1 MSAERSTST
10 IRRELFR
17 ITRLAA
23 GRRAF
28 TRLRNASGIEL
39 SQQEVQVLLA
49 LTYGGTQSISGIART
64 AHMEK
69 AAVSRN
75 VSLLRD
81 AGLVTTETDQRKGSV
96 VNVAVS
102 AAGEQLAARI
112 ARSQDEH
119 MAAILSGWSPQERD
133 AFASML
139 QRLGDDWEQRLGSG

>member
-1 MSAERSTST
+1 MSAARSTST

-28 TRLRNASGIEL
+28 TRLRTASGIDL

-49 LTYGGTQSISGIART
+49 LTYRGSQSISGISRT

-75 VSLLRD
+75 VSRLRD
-81 AGLVTTETDQRKGSV
+81 AGLVTTATDRRKGSV
-96 VNVAVS
+96 VNVTVS
-102 AAGEQLAARI
+102 RAGEQLAARI
-112 ARSQDEH
+112 ARAQDDH
-119 MAAILSGWSPQERD
+119 MDAILSSWSAQERD
-133 AFASML
+133 AFADML
-139 QRLGDDWEQRLGSG
+139 QRLGDDWERRIGSS

>member
-1 MSAERSTST
+1 MSAALSTST

-28 TRLRNASGIEL
+28 TRLRTASGIDL

-49 LTYGGTQSISGIART
+49 LTYGGSQSIGGISRT

-75 VSLLRD
+75 VSRLRE
-81 AGLVTTETDQRKGSV
+81 AGLVSTATDRHKGSV
-96 VNVAVS
+96 VNVTVS
-102 AAGEQLAARI
+102 EEGEQLATRI
-112 ARSQDEH
+112 ARAQDDH
-119 MAAILSGWSPQERD
+119 MDAILGAWSAQERD
-133 AFASML
+133 DFAGML
-139 QRLGDDWEQRLGSG
+139 QRLGDDWEKRLGSS

>member
-1 MSAERSTST
+1 MSTARSTST

-28 TRLRNASGIEL
+28 TRLRIAAGIDL

-49 LTYGGTQSISGIART
+49 LTYGGTQSVSGIART

-75 VSLLRD
+75 VSRLRD
-81 AGLVTTETDQRKGSV
+81 AGLVTTAADQRKGSI

-102 AAGEQLAARI
+102 GAGEQLAERI
-112 ARSQDEH
+112 ARAQD
-119 MAAILSGWSPQERD
+119 
-133 AFASML
+133 
-139 QRLGDDWEQRLGSG
+139 

>member
-1 MSAERSTST
+1 MSAARSTST

-28 TRLRNASGIEL
+28 TRLRTASGIDL

-49 LTYGGTQSISGIART
+49 LTYAGSLSIGGISRT

-75 VSLLRD
+75 VSRLRD
-81 AGLVTTETDQRKGSV
+81 AGLVTTATDQHKGSV
-96 VNVAVS
+96 VNVTVS
-102 AAGEQLAARI
+102 ADGEQLAERI
-112 ARSQDEH
+112 VKAQDDH
-119 MAAILSGWSPQERD
+119 M
-133 AFASML
+133 
-139 QRLGDDWEQRLGSG
+139 